1 MSRRASKPSP
11 SSSPSPPSPAPAGGY
26 PSRLEAAKRASLGH
40 LLFRSARLLDEEALA
55 RVRAQSGISTLRPA
69 HTKLLPHI
77 DLGGTRLTD
86 LAARLGVSKQAAGQ
100 LVDEMIGMGMLER
113 APHPDD
119 GRARMVR
126 FSARGRRGLLH
137 GLGVL
142 REIEGE
148 LAAKLG
154 ARDVAALRRL
164 LARLLSTL
172 EQRRPVP
179 PATALN
185 S

>member
-1 MSRRASKPSP
+1 MAAPP
-11 SSSPSPPSPAPAGGY
+11 SSRPSPPAPRSGPRGADADADAAY
-26 PSRLEAAKRASLGH
+26 RARLEAAKRASLGH
-40 LLFRSARLLDEEALA
+40 LLFRSARLLDEQALA
-55 RVRAQSGISTLRPA
+55 RVRARSGIATLRPA

-77 DLGGTRLTD
+77 DLSGTRLTD

-100 LVDEMIGMGMLER
+100 LVAEMTRMGVLEQV
-113 APHPDD
+113 PHPDD

-148 LAAKLG
+148 LAATLG
-154 ARDVAALRRL
+154 ARDVATLRRL
-164 LARLLSTL
+164 LARLLAAL
-172 EQRRPVP
+172 ERRD
-179 PATALN
+179 AKI

>member
-1 MSRRASKPSP
+1 MSRRARPP
-11 SSSPSPPSPAPAGGY
+11 SSPPPAAPPAPPPASY
-26 PSRLEAAKRASLGH
+26 PARLDAAKRASLGH

-55 RVRAQSGISTLRPA
+55 RVRAQSGIATLRPA

-77 DLGGTRLTD
+77 DLAGTRLTD

-100 LVDEMIGMGMLER
+100 LVDEMIDMGMLER
-113 APHPDD
+113 VAHPDD

-142 REIEGE
+142 SDIEGE
-148 LAAKLG
+148 MSSALG
-154 ARDVAALRRL
+154 ARDLAALRDL
-164 LARLLSTL
+164 LARLLSAL
-172 EQRRPVP
+172 EQRRLS
-179 PATALN
+179 PATPGPDT
-185 S
+185 